1 MHHCVQLIASCSLL
15 TYSPLIILFICC
27 SSAYMLLHS
36 IQQSSL
42 FVMMTKDMPFFIE
55 MPSDSSPISYFR
67 RSFLALS
74 TIVQT
79 DSQVV
84 WYNIHF
90 CSFSDLHEKI
100 FPFKNRKSFQEE
112 PDFFPF
118 KIARCEYI
126 LSNRERFAL
135 QFLVSSLAKLVKTSV
150 WNCCLEF
157 FSLFSDIESFPILQL
172 VEQLKTSC
180 SKILYW

>member
-27 SSAYMLLHS
+27 CSAYMLLHS
-36 IQQSSL
+36 IQQGSL

-84 WYNIHF
+84 RYNIDF

-100 FPFKNRKSFQEE
+100 FSYEQ
-112 PDFFPF
+112 
-118 KIARCEYI
+118 KIISR
-126 LSNRERFAL
+126 RTR
-135 QFLVSSLAKLVKTSV
+135 
-150 WNCCLEF
+150 F
-157 FSLFSDIESFPILQL
+157 FSHSKLQAVSTFYRIEKDLHFSVCTVYFSEQYFPQ
-172 VEQLKTSC
+172 
-180 SKILYW
+180 